1 MTHVNRRTLL
11 EVWMLGDLVICGI
24 SLLLAS
30 ALVYRPLWGEDALL
44 LHHPMRQLLITA
56 VLGLAWHYSMVIAGG
71 YRTYSVARFRDQAAT
86 LALGTTCVTFWAG
99 FWLVISRWNLPL
111 TLRALILEL
120 IVFWAITFA
129 LFLCTRAIGRIAMEK
144 FRQHGRNLRNV
155 LIVGTNRRAV
165 ALATNLTEHPTYGY
179 RLVGFIDDRWHFQ
192 DAPQHY
198 KDKLLDGGKIGI
210 LDQLRSLPIDEVVIA
225 LPLASSYSFA
235 QQIVDWCREQ
245 GILVRY
251 EGTLFNLQAG
261 ASEELMQPAEN
272 LLTVTASTHST
283 WSLLLKR
290 VLDLTVSSFAI
301 LIASPVLL
309 VIAIAIRLTS
319 PGPIF
324 FNQERLGRGKR
335 RFRIHKFRTMVIDAE
350 KRMAEIEHLNQSQ
363 GPTFKLDKDPRIT
376 PIGGFLRKTSLDE
389 LPQLFNV
396 WLGDMSL
403 VGPRPLPLRD
413 YRGFSEDWHRR
424 RFSVKPGITCLWQV
438 NGRSSIGFE
447 RWMELDI
454 DYIDRWSLWLDLK
467 ILAQTIPAV
476 MKGSGAM

>member
-1 MTHVNRRTLL
+1 MTHVTRRTLL
-11 EVWMLGDLVICGI
+11 EIWMLADLVLCGG

-30 ALVYRPLWGEDALL
+30 SVLYQPLWGEDALI
-44 LHHPMRQLLITA
+44 LHHPLRQLLVTA
-56 VLGLAWHYSMVIAGG
+56 LLGLAWHYSMVFSGA
-71 YRTYSVARFRDQAAT
+71 YRSYRMTSFRDQVAALT
-86 LALGTTCVTFWAG
+86 LGTTCVTFWAG
-99 FWLVISRWNLPL
+99 CWLCVSRWGLY
-111 TLRALILEL
+111 TAGRAFVQELIL
-120 IVFWAITFA
+120 FWAITFCT
-129 LFLCTRAIGRIAMEK
+129 LLVTRAVARLILNQVH
-144 FRQHGRNLRNV
+144 QHGRNLRNV

-165 ALATNLTEHPTYGY
+165 ALAQNLEHRSFGC
-179 RLVGFIDDRWHFQ
+179 RLVGFIDDHWHFEG
-192 DAPQHY
+192 APMRF
-198 KDKLLDGGKIGI
+198 KEKLLGGGSAGI
-210 LDQLRSLPIDEVVIA
+210 LEQIRTHAIDEVILA
-225 LPLASSYSFA
+225 LPIASSYQFS

-245 GILVRY
+245 GIVVRY
-251 EGTLFNLQAG
+251 DGNLFGVQEPLTSNASVPVHRLQDVL
-261 ASEELMQPAEN
+261 ELPHN
-272 LLTVTASTHST
+272 SF
-283 WSLLLKR
+283 SLLVKR
-290 VLDLTVSSFAI
+290 LLDLLASSLAI
-301 LIASPVLL
+301 LVASPVLL
-309 VIAIAIRLTS
+309 GIAIAISITS

-350 KRMAEIEHLNQSQ
+350 KLMAQVEHLNQSK

-376 PIGGFLRKTSLDE
+376 PIGSFLRRTSLDE

-438 NGRSSIGFE
+438 NGRSSIGFD

-467 ILAQTIPAV
+467 ILVQTIPAV
-476 MKGSGAM
+476 MRGSGAM

>member
-1 MTHVNRRTLL
+1 MTHVTRRTLL
-11 EVWMLGDLVICGI
+11 EIWMLADLVVCGG

-30 ALVYRPLWGEDALL
+30 AILYRPLWGEDALI
-44 LHHPMRQLLITA
+44 LHHPLRQLLSTA
-56 VLGLAWHYSMVIAGG
+56 LLGLAWHYSLVFSGA
-71 YRTYSVARFRDQAAT
+71 YRSYRMARFRDQLAA
-86 LALGTTCVTFWAG
+86 LALGTTCAAFWAG
-99 FWLVISRWNLPL
+99 CWLLVSRWGLLTRGRSFLYELVAFWATTFFLFLISRIVG
-111 TLRALILEL
+111 RFILSN
-120 IVFWAITFA
+120 
-129 LFLCTRAIGRIAMEK
+129 

-165 ALATNLTEHPTYGY
+165 ALAQNLEHRSFGC
-179 RLVGFIDDRWHFQ
+179 RLVGFIDDHWHFT
-192 DAPQHY
+192 DAPARY
-198 KDKLLDGGKIGI
+198 KEKLLGGGSAGI
-210 LDQLRSLPIDEVVIA
+210 LQQLRTHAIDEVILA
-225 LPLASSYSFA
+225 LPLASSYQFS
-235 QQIVDWCREQ
+235 QQIVEWCREQ

-251 EGTLFNLQAG
+251 EGNLFSAQEESIGGGAPVHKLQD
-261 ASEELMQPAEN
+261 
-272 LLTVTASTHST
+272 VTETAHSS
-283 WSLLLKR
+283 WSLLVKR
-290 VLDLTVSSFAI
+290 LLDLLVASFAI

-309 VIAIAIRLTS
+309 GIAVAIRFTS

-350 KRMAEIEHLNQSQ
+350 KLMAQVEHLNQSK
-363 GPTFKLDKDPRIT
+363 GPTFKLDRDPRIT
-376 PIGGFLRKTSLDE
+376 PIGSFLRKTSLDE

-438 NGRSSIGFE
+438 NGRSTVGFD

-454 DYIDRWSLWLDLK
+454 DYIDRWSLWLDVK
-467 ILAQTIPAV
+467 ILVQTIPAV
-476 MKGSGAM
+476 MRGSGAM